1 MERAEK
7 KKKRLAKKAAKQRSQ
22 AKSRR
27 NGKDK
32 ETSSTGRVGE
42 LGQASAVAMA
52 GFTSSVQG
60 ILRGRNNTLTR
71 RRGSLHGESGQGQGQ
86 GDIELDNI
94 TPQRRTTINST
105 SNTNATGQSGGVG
118 TGAPPAGTGAAVGFS
133 ASTHS
138 GSQGRPH
145 LSSNSE
151 TSSTSHT
158 PSLHPPRTIGQF
170 LSYPTTWLWVYTRQ
184 LRRAHEDAA
193 KKQAIERAERR
204 QKVFGEHST
213 AHPTERPRPRPR
225 VEEAEMGWGLGAFGI
240 REHEEGERRLQEA
253 GERLREDRLL
263 PAGGEGE
270 GGGERE
276 TVPDHDPD
284 GEEEAGDLG
293 ERVEVQTPPIKHGD
307 PGPSTISQSQSRHT
321 PHERPLTSRES
332 TNQPLAPTDRDRPRR
347 RGEEDWTDVDD
358 LSDTSSSSDNDEHGG
373 GKGWSWFG
381 PLRKWRLADKSTF

>member
-7 KKKRLAKKAAKQRSQ
+7 KKKRLAKKASKQRSQ
-22 AKSRR
+22 AKSKR

-32 ETSSTGRVGE
+32 ESTSSRVGE

-71 RRGSLHGESGQGQGQ
+71 RRASLHGESGQG
-86 GDIELDNI
+86 DIELDDI
-94 TPQRRTTINST
+94 PRRRTTNN
-105 SNTNATGQSGGVG
+105 SNTTTATPNTGGTSG
-118 TGAPPAGTGAAVGFS
+118 TAPPSGGAAVGFS

-204 QKVFGEHST
+204 SKVFGEHVK
-213 AHPTERPRPRPR
+213 ERPRAA
-225 VEEAEMGWGLGAFGI
+225 VDEAEMGWGLGAFGI

-263 PAGGEGE
+263 PDGAGEGEREGVAEPEGE
-270 GGGERE
+270 GG
-276 TVPDHDPD
+276 
-284 GEEEAGDLG
+284 DLSNA
-293 ERVEVQTPPIKHGD
+293 RTRMEVGNGD
-307 PGPSTISQSQSRHT
+307 PGPSTLTAQARSRSRS
-321 PHERPLTSRES
+321 PIEQPRPEVSRE
-332 TNQPLAPTDRDRPRR
+332 TTGQDRNRPRR

-358 LSDTSSSSDNDEHGG
+358 LSDTSSSSDNEEGG
-373 GKGWSWFG
+373 GKGWSWWG

>member
-7 KKKRLAKKAAKQRSQ
+7 KKKRLAKKASKQRSQ
-22 AKSRR
+22 AKSKR

-32 ETSSTGRVGE
+32 ESTSSRVGE
-42 LGQASAVAMA
+42 LGQASVVAMA

-60 ILRGRNNTLTR
+60 ILRGRNTTLTR
-71 RRGSLHGESGQGQGQ
+71 RRASLHGESGQG
-86 GDIELDNI
+86 DIELDDI
-94 TPQRRTTINST
+94 PRRRRTTNTST
-105 SNTNATGQSGGVG
+105 SNTNPNSNTTAAT
-118 TGAPPAGTGAAVGFS
+118 ANPAGAGNGTPAAVGFS

-204 QKVFGEHST
+204 SKVFGEHV
-213 AHPTERPRPRPR
+213 HPKERPRAA
-225 VEEAEMGWGLGAFGI
+225 VDEAEMGWGLGAFGI

-263 PAGGEGE
+263 PDGSGEGE
-270 GGGERE
+270 GGGVAEPE
-276 TVPDHDPD
+276 
-284 GEEEAGDLG
+284 GESGDLSSTRT
-293 ERVEVQTPPIKHGD
+293 RVEVGNGD
-307 PGPSTISQSQSRHT
+307 PGPSTLTAQARSQSPIEQPRPEPSRQT
-321 PHERPLTSRES
+321 
-332 TNQPLAPTDRDRPRR
+332 TNQDRNRPRR

-358 LSDTSSSSDNDEHGG
+358 LSDTSSSSDNEEGG
-373 GKGWSWFG
+373 GKGWSWWG

>member
-7 KKKRLAKKAAKQRSQ
+7 KKKRLAKKASKQRSQ
-22 AKSRR
+22 AKSKR

-32 ETSSTGRVGE
+32 ESTSSRVGE

-60 ILRGRNNTLTR
+60 ILSGRNNTLTR
-71 RRGSLHGESGQGQGQ
+71 RRASLHGESGQ

-94 TPQRRTTINST
+94 PRRRTTNTST
-105 SNTNATGQSGGVG
+105 SNTNPNSNTTIATPN
-118 TGAPPAGTGAAVGFS
+118 APAGAGSGAAVGFS

-145 LSSNSE
+145 LSSTSE

-204 QKVFGEHST
+204 SKVFGEHVNPKERQR
-213 AHPTERPRPRPR
+213 PTGD
-225 VEEAEMGWGLGAFGI
+225 EAEMGWGLGAFGI

-263 PAGGEGE
+263 PDGAGE
-270 GGGERE
+270 GGGVAEPELEPE
-276 TVPDHDPD
+276 TE
-284 GEEEAGDLG
+284 GGDLSST
-293 ERVEVQTPPIKHGD
+293 RTRIEVGNGD
-307 PGPSTISQSQSRHT
+307 PGPSTLTAQARSRT
-321 PHERPLTSRES
+321 PTGDRPATSRE
-332 TNQPLAPTDRDRPRR
+332 TTGQTANRDRDRPRR

-358 LSDTSSSSDNDEHGG
+358 LSDTSSSSDNEEGG
-373 GKGWSWFG
+373 GKGWSWWG

>member
-7 KKKRLAKKAAKQRSQ
+7 KKKRLAKKASKQRSQ
-22 AKSRR
+22 AKLKR

-32 ETSSTGRVGE
+32 ESTTSRVGE

-71 RRGSLHGESGQGQGQ
+71 RRASLHGESGQG
-86 GDIELDNI
+86 DIELDDI
-94 TPQRRTTINST
+94 PRRRTT
-105 SNTNATGQSGGVG
+105 NTNTTAPT
-118 TGAPPAGTGAAVGFS
+118 APPSGGAAVGFS

-204 QKVFGEHST
+204 SKVFGEHVK
-213 AHPTERPRPRPR
+213 ERPRTA
-225 VEEAEMGWGLGAFGI
+225 VDEAEMGWGLGAFGI

-263 PAGGEGE
+263 PDGTGEGE
-270 GGGERE
+270 PEPGRVDEG
-276 TVPDHDPD
+276 D
-284 GEEEAGDLG
+284 GEGGDLSTPRT
-293 ERVEVQTPPIKHGD
+293 RVEVGNGD
-307 PGPSTISQSQSRHT
+307 PGPSTLTAQARART
-321 PHERPLTSRES
+321 PIEDEDRPAASRE
-332 TNQPLAPTDRDRPRR
+332 TTGQTMNNRPRR

-358 LSDTSSSSDNDEHGG
+358 LSDTSSSSDNEEGG
-373 GKGWSWFG
+373 GRGWSWWG

>member
-7 KKKRLAKKAAKQRSQ
+7 KKKRLAKKASKHRSQ
-22 AKSRR
+22 AKSKR

-32 ETSSTGRVGE
+32 ESSIGRVGE

-60 ILRGRNNTLTR
+60 ILRGRGNTLIR
-71 RRGSLHGESGQGQGQ
+71 RRASLHGESGQG
-86 GDIELDNI
+86 DIELNDI
-94 TPQRRTTINST
+94 PRRRTTNTSN
-105 SNTNATGQSGGVG
+105 SNTNTN
-118 TGAPPAGTGAAVGFS
+118 TAPNPAGARTGTPAPAAVGFS

-204 QKVFGEHST
+204 SKVFGEHIN
-213 AHPTERPRPRPR
+213 PKERQRPRPTGD
-225 VEEAEMGWGLGAFGI
+225 EAELGWGLGAFGI

-263 PAGGEGE
+263 PDGTGEGVAE
-270 GGGERE
+270 GIAERE
-276 TVPDHDPD
+276 
-284 GEEEAGDLG
+284 GESGDLSSTATRT
-293 ERVEVQTPPIKHGD
+293 RVEVGNGD
-307 PGPSTISQSQSRHT
+307 PGPSTLTAQVRPQTPIQEQPNPEMSRQI
-321 PHERPLTSRES
+321 
-332 TNQPLAPTDRDRPRR
+332 TNNPDRNPNRQRR
-347 RGEEDWTDVDD
+347 IGEEDWTDVDD
-358 LSDTSSSSDNDEHGG
+358 LSDTSSSSDNEEGG
-373 GKGWSWFG
+373 GRGWSWWG